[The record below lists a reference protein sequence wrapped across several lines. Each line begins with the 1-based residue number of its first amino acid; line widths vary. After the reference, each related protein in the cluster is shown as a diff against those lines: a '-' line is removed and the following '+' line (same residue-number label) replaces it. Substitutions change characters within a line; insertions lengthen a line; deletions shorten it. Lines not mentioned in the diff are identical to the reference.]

1 MGAGLQD
8 GCAPREGWRDQGSE
22 VGLGGRSGGNAGKA
36 GPVRCS
42 TPSPRSA
49 LSSPHA
55 LRLPRAAAGRGGV
68 PGSAL
73 GAPASQAGELV
84 PEGGN
89 AGPRV
94 HPSPLRTKPARPS
107 LVPKAPSPDPQPLQG
122 SAGPVSSGLLSAVFG
137 PCTAWAKPQKAKEPH
152 FLRTWA
158 FLLLPLLKIPL
169 NWHLLLP
176 GRFQHVGRR
185 GAWKLLDGIWIHGA

>member
-1 MGAGLQD
+1 MCSQGGVAGPRLGGGTGRQEWRERRESRACALLDSQPTERAQLPSRPASAKSSCWQGRGAGLRP
-8 GCAPREGWRDQGSE
+8 GGPCVSGWGAGARGWECWTQGI
-22 VGLGGRSGGNAGKA
+22 
-36 GPVRCS
+36 
-42 TPSPRSA
+42 
-49 LSSPHA
+49 
-55 LRLPRAAAGRGGV
+55 
-68 PGSAL
+68 
-73 GAPASQAGELV
+73 
-84 PEGGN
+84 
-89 AGPRV
+89 